1 MAFSA
6 KEYNKSKRKHRK
18 VKSDPRITENYV
30 FFHMSWPSQW
40 HKTPMII
47 NNVQYNCCEQYMMAQ
62 KAILFDDQNCLKQ
75 IMRATDPKDQK
86 QLGRKVKNYN
96 QKEWDKHKK
105 QIIYD
110 GNYAKFTQNKKLNQ
124 LLLSFGNRT
133 FVEASRSDK
142 IYGIGM
148 GVMDEKAN
156 NKTNWKGQNLLG
168 YTISAVRDKLMLTQ
182 NHSQSEDNKNDS
194 NI

>member
-62 KAILFDDQNCLKQ
+62 KAILFDDQNC
-75 IMRATDPKDQK
+75 
-86 QLGRKVKNYN
+86 
-96 QKEWDKHKK
+96 
-105 QIIYD
+105 
-110 GNYAKFTQNKKLNQ
+110 F
-124 LLLSFGNRT
+124 
-133 FVEASRSDK
+133 
-142 IYGIGM
+142 
-148 GVMDEKAN
+148 
-156 NKTNWKGQNLLG
+156 KTNNESYRPK
-168 YTISAVRDKLMLTQ
+168 R
-182 NHSQSEDNKNDS
+182 SETTGKES
-194 NI
+194 EEL